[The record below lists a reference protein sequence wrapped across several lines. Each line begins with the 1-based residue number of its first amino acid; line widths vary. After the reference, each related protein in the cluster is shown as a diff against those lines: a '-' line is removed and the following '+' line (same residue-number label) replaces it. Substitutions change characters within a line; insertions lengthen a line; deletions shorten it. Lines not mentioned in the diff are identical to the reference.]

1 MEIKVYTEQVV
12 QGSLVDVRAGPY
24 DPNEYDYLWEFPD
37 FDPTI
42 ATQGDSDAERRI
54 DTKGLQRRPFKVFFS
69 AATGFGTISLTRNS
83 MKISMVE
90 GELQVD
96 KVSIT
101 VNGINMQLEPK
112 TVARVGQ
119 TLSLKLSE

>member
-1 MEIKVYTEQVV
+1 
-12 QGSLVDVRAGPY
+12 
-24 DPNEYDYLWEFPD
+24 
-37 FDPTI
+37 
-42 ATQGDSDAERRI
+42 
-54 DTKGLQRRPFKVFFS
+54 
-69 AATGFGTISLTRNS
+69 

-119 TLSLKLSE
+119 TLSLKITE